1 MIHGRKY
8 VMGMTDQEK
17 RERILRA
24 FAKNYGIHISHFHS
38 SGTWFES
45 TTDPVGMPSTKYQ
58 NGGDITREYRVT
70 VSFDA
75 IVEDI
80 YLYRENPRHGKAS
93 QESEDVLHLGSR
105 VIPLTFTDEFID
117 LPDDIYE
124 EMFIDSAGCA
134 ISKRPNIAY
143 RKDHVR
149 YADGTFRVYRRSY
162 ELSLCGKYVV
172 ERTYVEYVGSLDP
185 NNYWQCDE
193 CQGYTDTPGVF
204 KYPNNCDKVKRVSVL
219 KQ

>member
-1 MIHGRKY
+1 
-8 VMGMTDQEK
+8 MGMTDQEK

-38 SGTWFES
+38 SGTCFES
-45 TTDPVGMPSTKYQ
+45 TTDSVGVPSKKCQ

-70 VSFDA
+70 ISFDA

-80 YLYRENPRHGKAS
+80 YLCRENPRHGEVS
-93 QESEDVLHLGSR
+93 QECEDVLHLGSH
-105 VIPLTFTDEFID
+105 VFPLTFIDGSTDEFID

-124 EMFIDSAGCA
+124 EMFIDSAGYA
-134 ISKRPNIAY
+134 ISKRPKIAY
-143 RKDHVR
+143 RKDHVE

-185 NNYWQCDE
+185 NNYWRCDE
-193 CQGYTDTPGVF
+193 CQGYTDIPSVF
-204 KYPNNCDKVKRVSVL
+204 KYPNNCGKIQRTTLV
-219 KQ
+219 

>member
-1 MIHGRKY
+1 
-8 VMGMTDQEK
+8 MTDQEK

-70 VSFDA
+70 ISFDA

-80 YLYRENPRHGKAS
+80 YLCRENPRHGEAS
-93 QESEDVLHLGSR
+93 QECEDVLHLGSR

-124 EMFIDSAGCA
+124 EMFIDSAGYA
-134 ISKRPNIAY
+134 ISK
-143 RKDHVR
+143 
-149 YADGTFRVYRRSY
+149 
-162 ELSLCGKYVV
+162 
-172 ERTYVEYVGSLDP
+172 
-185 NNYWQCDE
+185 
-193 CQGYTDTPGVF
+193 TP
-204 KYPNNCDKVKRVSVL
+204 
-219 KQ
+219 